1 MDTKAK
7 GYLRSAVSAI
17 PEKSSSQALQ
27 FGEHLNETHDSLKPE
42 EGRGSQVNDRAAWQ
56 YSLTLGCA

>member
-27 FGEHLNETHDSLKPE
+27 FGEHLNETHDSLKP
-42 EGRGSQVNDRAAWQ
+42 GRVGVSGQRSGGLAI
-56 YSLTLGCA
+56 